1 MLLLD
6 LLEKYSGYNH
16 KRWTSQSESAF
27 SQDPF
32 FQTIALFRFILIAK
46 LVRLVAC
53 EGDHAMRAVVS
64 CYKYHLDLKRD
75 TSILEVFVR
84 VSTIKATWKV
94 LTSRR
99 AEKWT
104 RLFDVFRCNL
114 QAPSLDWQIQAIK
127 QSHESVHLRAFHR
140 DVFFGAA
147 FGQTANKKTM
157 IARVCLLSFV
167 SLIVLAAI
175 DGQRRTRWVW
185 VLFVVCFNVWNFHHE
200 ARSGRWKLML
210 RWRVS
215 SKSLCIC
222 AFTRPARAT
231 NIIHYTQSRH
241 SAPGVKSCIFISAG
255 KQTRTPIGFAP
266 GSRVTNWETVYL
278 TRC

>member
-84 VSTIKATWKV
+84 VPTIKATWKV

-147 FGQTANKKTM
+147 FGQTANKKNDDCTRLPSVFCLLNRSRCDRRAKKNEVGM
-157 IARVCLLSFV
+157 SIVSRLFQCVKLSPWSEKWSLKIDASMARVVQELVYMRFHSTCACNEHN
-167 SLIVLAAI
+167 SL
-175 DGQRRTRWVW
+175 
-185 VLFVVCFNVWNFHHE
+185 H
-200 ARSGRWKLML
+200 
-210 RWRVS
+210 
-215 SKSLCIC
+215 
-222 AFTRPARAT
+222 
-231 NIIHYTQSRH
+231 
-241 SAPGVKSCIFISAG
+241 
-255 KQTRTPIGFAP
+255 
-266 GSRVTNWETVYL
+266 TV
-278 TRC
+278 